1 MKKLLAWLVWLPLV
15 LVVAVFLT
23 ANRQPVAVSFDPISP
38 TDPAIA
44 TLALPFW
51 VWLALSLLIG
61 VFAGAAGMWMS
72 GRERRAKARAEHRE
86 LKALKAELA
95 AAQARNPETLPTLKA
110 S

>member
-15 LVVAVFLT
+15 LVVAVFMT
-23 ANRQPVAVSFDPISP
+23 ANRQPVAISFDPISP

-44 TLALPFW
+44 TPALWLW
-51 VWLALSLLIG
+51 VWLTLMLLLG
-61 VFAGAAGMWMS
+61 VFVGAAGMWLS
-72 GRERRAKARAEHRE
+72 GRGRRAKARAERRE

-95 AAQARNPETLPTLKA
+95 AAQARDPQTLPTLKA

>member
-1 MKKLLAWLVWLPLV
+1 RSSDL
-15 LVVAVFLT
+15 
-23 ANRQPVAVSFDPISP
+23 
-38 TDPAIA
+38 A

-86 LKALKAELA
+86 LKVLKAELA